1 MKWCMNI
8 NALAKAANGEIR
20 NLSGD
25 EIVKNVVRDNRE
37 VDEGA
42 VFVAL
47 RGENN
52 NGHRF
57 AGDAVERG
65 AVCCVVDKS
74 EGDFGSMPVVAVD
87 DTFKALLD
95 IGAYYRDQFNIPIV
109 GITGSVGK
117 TSTKGMIASVLSR
130 EYNTLKTEKNFN
142 NEIGVP
148 LTLLR
153 LNDDHEAAV
162 VEMGMNHFGEISRL
176 TRVVRPDTAVIT
188 NIGISHI
195 ENLGTRE
202 GILKAK
208 LEILEGLPS
217 DGTVILNGDN
227 DLLWSKNGELD
238 FETLYY
244 GIENK
249 ACDVSA
255 TDIKLYSTGSEFTVR
270 LDGQDYRFETN
281 VPGIHHIYNALAAI
295 LVGCRYN
302 VRPEKMIKGVRAFEP
317 ENNRQET
324 IEYDRFTVINDCYN
338 ACPDSMRS
346 GISVLELK
354 AVSDSGGHARKVA
367 FLGDMLELGD
377 KAPEAHYD
385 VGRMCAEKL
394 DCLVTIGEMAENIAR
409 GAIDGGMNPS
419 DIHSFASGAEAAQKL
434 GIIVRDGDI
443 IWIKG
448 SHGMHLEVI
457 AEALDGIAERRRS

>member
-1 MKWCMNI
+1 MNI
-8 NALAKAANGEIR
+8 NALAKATGGEIR

-37 VDEGA
+37 VDDGA

-57 AGDAVERG
+57 VSNAVERG
-65 AVCCVVDKS
+65 AVCCVVEKG
-74 EGDFGSMPVVAVD
+74 EGDFGRLPVVAVD

-95 IGAYYRDQFNIPIV
+95 IGAYYRDQFNIPVV

-117 TSTKGMIASVLSR
+117 TSTKAMIASVLSQ
-130 EYNTLKTEKNFN
+130 EYNTLKTEKNYN

-148 LTLLR
+148 LTLFG

-162 VEMGMNHFGEISRL
+162 IEMGMNHFGEISRL
-176 TRVVRPDTAVIT
+176 TRIVRPDTAVIT

-195 ENLGTRE
+195 ENLGSRE

-208 LEILEGLPS
+208 LEILEGMPS

-238 FETLYY
+238 YETLYY

-249 ACDVSA
+249 ACDVIA

-270 LDGQDYRFETN
+270 IDGQDYRFEIG
-281 VPGIHHIYNALAAI
+281 VPGVHHIYNALAAI
-295 LVGCRYN
+295 LVGYRYD

-317 ENNRQET
+317 EDNRQET
-324 IEYDRFTVINDCYN
+324 IKYDRFTVINDCYN
-338 ACPDSMRS
+338 ACPDSMKS
-346 GISVLELK
+346 GIDVLEL
-354 AVSDSGGHARKVA
+354 AADGGGNVRKVA

-377 KAPEAHYD
+377 KAPEAHYE
-385 VGRMCAEKL
+385 VGLMCAGKI
-394 DCLVTIGEMAENIAR
+394 DRLVTIGEMAENIAR
-409 GAIDGGMNPS
+409 GAEDGGMSS
-419 DIHSFASGAEAAQKL
+419 DDIQKFGSAAEAVKKL
-434 GIIVRDGDI
+434 GSIINDGDI

-457 AEALDGIAERRRS
+457 ADALDGMAERR